1 MRIIGPNFCV
11 VLRLRGGVVAEA
23 ARPVS
28 YMKGW
33 LGARARARLGRT
45 VGMEGGAPRARRY
58 CVGPRKASP
67 STCGCLTSPT
77 KHVNSVLE
85 STHAGKAPGCGRGR
99 EAAKLL
105 SQR

>member
-1 MRIIGPNFCV
+1 VRIIGPNFCV

-23 ARPVS
+23 V
-28 YMKGW
+28 W